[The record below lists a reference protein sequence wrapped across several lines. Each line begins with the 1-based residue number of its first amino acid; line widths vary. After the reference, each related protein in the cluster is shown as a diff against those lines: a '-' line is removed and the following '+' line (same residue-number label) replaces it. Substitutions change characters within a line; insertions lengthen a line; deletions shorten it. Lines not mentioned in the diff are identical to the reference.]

1 MWIIM
6 CRDWGF
12 EIRINYQ
19 CAISNKIIDIV
30 IVPVSVIQV
39 QSHLYNFNDI
49 IIIILQFRSLSSIET
64 VQLHGQ
70 LREIKVQV
78 LV

>member
-1 MWIIM
+1 MWTIM

-12 EIRINYQ
+12 EIRTNYQ

-30 IVPVSVIQV
+30 TVPVSVIQV

-49 IIIILQFRSLSSIET
+49 IIIIQQF
-64 VQLHGQ
+64 
-70 LREIKVQV
+70 
-78 LV
+78 